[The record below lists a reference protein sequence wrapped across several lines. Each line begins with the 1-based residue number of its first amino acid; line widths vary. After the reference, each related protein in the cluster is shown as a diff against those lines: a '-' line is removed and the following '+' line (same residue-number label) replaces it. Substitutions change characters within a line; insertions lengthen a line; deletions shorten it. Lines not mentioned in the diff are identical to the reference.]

1 MRNKLIA
8 GNWKMNLTGV
18 QIDALVNALSNQH
31 LPANVDVLLL
41 PAFVYLAQVKA
52 LLQGSSLKLGAQN
65 LCAQEPGAYTG
76 EVSAEMLRDVGCDYV
91 LVGHSER
98 RALFAESDDSVAEKF
113 VRAVAGG
120 LKPILCVGE
129 TLHERESGAAFA
141 VIKRQLDAVINKCGI
156 ALFANAALAY
166 EPVWAIGT
174 GRTATPEQAQEV
186 HAYLRSQVAK
196 HSAKLA
202 GLIQIL
208 YGGSVKGA
216 NAKELLSMADIDGAL
231 VGGASLKAADFQEI
245 IAAG

>member
-18 QIDALVNALSNQH
+18 QIADLVASLAPKTALLGVN
-31 LPANVDVLLL
+31 VLLL
-41 PAFVYLAQVKA
+41 PAYPYLAQVA
-52 LLQGSSLKLGAQN
+52 MLLNGSAIKLGAQD
-65 LCAQEPGAYTG
+65 LCAHLPGAYTG
-76 EVSAEMLRDVGCDYV
+76 AVAGEMLRDVGCDYV

-98 RALFAESDDSVAEKF
+98 RALFAESDHLVAEKF
-113 VRAVAGG
+113 ARAIACG
-120 LKPILCVGE
+120 LKPVLCMGE
-129 TLHERESGAAFA
+129 TLSERDSGDTFA
-141 VIKRQLDAVINKCGI
+141 VIKRQLDAVIAHCGI
-156 ALFANAALAY
+156 TMFENAALAY

-186 HAYLRSQVAK
+186 HAYLRSQIAA
-196 HSAKLA
+196 HSAKVA

-216 NAKELLSMADIDGAL
+216 NAKELLNMADIDGAL

-245 IAAG
+245 IAAA

>member
-41 PAFVYLAQVKA
+41 PAFPYLAQVKA

-113 VRAVAGG
+113 VRAMAGG

-129 TLHERESGAAFA
+129 TLPERESGAAFA

>member
-41 PAFVYLAQVKA
+41 PAFPYLAQVKA

-76 EVSAEMLRDVGCDYV
+76 EVAAEMLRDVGCDYV

-129 TLHERESGAAFA
+129 TLPERESGAAFV

-156 ALFANAALAY
+156 DLFANAALAY

>member
-18 QIDALVNALSNQH
+18 QIDALVNGLSNQH

-41 PAFVYLAQVKA
+41 PAFPYLAQVKA

-129 TLHERESGAAFA
+129 TSHERESGAAFA

>member
-1 MRNKLIA
+1 MRNTLIA

-18 QIDALVNALSNQH
+18 QIEVLVKVISNQH
-31 LPANVDVLLL
+31 WPVNVDVLLL
-41 PAFVYLAQVKA
+41 PAFPYLAKVKA
-52 LLQGSSLKLGAQN
+52 LLHGSSLKLGAQN
-65 LCAQEPGAYTG
+65 LCAQESGAYTG
-76 EVSAEMLRDVGCDYV
+76 EVAAEMLRDVGCEYV

-98 RALFAESDDSVAEKF
+98 RALFAESDKIVAEKF
-113 VRAVAGG
+113 SRAVAGG

-129 TLHERESGAAFA
+129 TLPERESGLAFS
-141 VIKRQLDAVINKCGI
+141 VIKRQLDVVIDKCGI
-156 ALFANAALAY
+156 DLFANAALAY

-186 HAYLRSQVAK
+186 HAYLRSQIAK

-216 NAKELLSMADIDGAL
+216 NAKELLSRADIDGAL
-231 VGGASLKAADFQEI
+231 VGGASLKAPDFQEI
-245 IAAG
+245 IAAA

>member
-8 GNWKMNLTGV
+8 GNWKMNLTGG
-18 QIDALVNALSNQH
+18 QITELESTLAKQAVR
-31 LPANVDVLLL
+31 PGIDVLLL
-41 PAFVYLAQVKA
+41 PAFPYLTQVKA
-52 LLQGSSLKLGAQN
+52 LLHSNELKLGAQD
-65 LCAQEPGAYTG
+65 LCAHAPGAYTG
-76 EVSAEMLRDVGCDYV
+76 AVAAEMLRDVGCEYV

-98 RALFAESDDSVAEKF
+98 RALFSESDQLVAEKF
-113 VRAVAGG
+113 ARAQTCG
-120 LKPILCVGE
+120 LVPILCVGE
-129 TLHERESGAAFA
+129 SLPERESGHTFK
-141 VIKRQLDAVINKCGI
+141 VIKRQLDAVIAYCGI
-156 ALFANAALAY
+156 ALFENAVIAY

-186 HAYLRSQVAK
+186 HAYLRSQIAT

-216 NAKELLSMADIDGAL
+216 NAKELLNMADIDGAL

-245 IAAG
+245 IAAA

>member
-18 QIDALVNALSNQH
+18 QIDALVSALSKQH
-31 LPANVDVLLL
+31 LPASVDVVLL
-41 PAFVYLAQVKA
+41 PAFPYLTQVNA
-52 LLQGSSLKLGAQN
+52 LLLTGQLKLGAQN
-65 LCAQEPGAYTG
+65 ICAQALGAYTG
-76 EVSAEMLRDVGCDYV
+76 EVAGEMLRDVGCDYV

-98 RALFAESDDSVAEKF
+98 RALFAESDQLVAEKF
-113 VRAVAGG
+113 ARAVLCG

-129 TLHERESGAAFA
+129 TLPERESGAAFT
-141 VIKRQLDAVINKCGI
+141 VIKRQLDTVIAHFGI
-156 ALFANAALAY
+156 AMFEHAVLAY

-174 GRTATPEQAQEV
+174 GRTASPEQAQEV
-186 HAYLRSQVAK
+186 HAYLRSQIAA

-216 NAKELLSMADIDGAL
+216 NAKELLNMADIDGAL
-231 VGGASLKAADFQEI
+231 VGGASLKASDFQEI
-245 IAAG
+245 IAAA

>member
-18 QIDALVNALSNQH
+18 QIAELVSELSKQSIG
-31 LPANVDVLLL
+31 VDTDVLLL
-41 PAFVYLAQVKA
+41 PAFPYLSHVKT
-52 LLQGSSLKLGAQN
+52 LLSGSKLKLGAQD
-65 LCAQEPGAYTG
+65 LCAKAPGAFTG
-76 EVSAEMLRDVGCDYV
+76 EVAAEMLHDVGCDYV

-98 RALFAESDDSVAEKF
+98 RALFAESDLLISEKF
-113 VRAVAGG
+113 VCAVKCG
-120 LKPILCVGE
+120 LMPVLCVGE
-129 TLHERESGAAFA
+129 TLPERDSGDAFI
-141 VIKRQLDAVINKCGI
+141 VIKRQLDAVIAHCGVAMFERAVI
-156 ALFANAALAY
+156 AY

-186 HAYLRSQVAK
+186 HAYLRSQIAAR
-196 HSAKLA
+196 SAKLA

-216 NAKELLSMADIDGAL
+216 NAKELLGMADIDGAL

-245 IAAG
+245 IAAA